1 MSRSPSLEIADS
13 AIRRE
18 NAGLRARLEEAEATL
33 RAIRSGEAD
42 GIIINTPQGEQIFT
56 LQGADQ
62 PYRVMVETMGDG
74 AVTITPDGVI
84 LYCNRRFADLVEADL
99 QQVIGSPVQRF
110 LGLGEADKF
119 DGLMQQARVDVR
131 GWPY

>member
-1 MSRSPSLEIADS
+1 MSLIPTLDRADS
-13 AIRRE
+13 ALWRE
-18 NAGLRARLEEAEATL
+18 NAGLRARLEESEATL
-33 RAIRSGEAD
+33 RAIRSGEVDA
-42 GIIINTPQGEQIFT
+42 ITVMTPQGEQIFT

-84 LYCNRRFADLVEADL
+84 LYSNRRFADLVEADL

-110 LGLGEADKF
+110 LGSGE
-119 DGLMQQARVDVR
+119 Q
-131 GWPY
+131 